1 MEDIPFQAFLLSGS
15 QIHLNLSHLIK
26 KGQDKDESWM
36 RRAEQELA
44 KMWQPFKGK

>member
-1 MEDIPFQAFLLSGS
+1 MPYFELTIFSGS

-44 KMWQPFKGK
+44 KTWTRFKGK